1 MPNTISGLS
10 VTALERMLMRKR
22 TQLEHL
28 TKRREALQRQLEKVD
43 RQIGQIGGR
52 NGGPISVRRKVRR
65 RPRNARPLAEVVI
78 ELLKKNKS
86 GLPLS
91 QLTAKILAT
100 GYRSH
105 SSDFK
110 NVVYQCLYN
119 NRKSI
124 VHDEK
129 AGVYKLQ

>member
-28 TKRREALQRQLEKVD
+28 TKRRETLQRQLEKVD

-78 ELLKKNKS
+78 ELLKKNKA